1 MSASRAAACA
11 GGAAAVL
18 FLASLVVFWPGYV
31 QYDSLAQYRQ
41 ALSGAYDDWH
51 PPIMAHLWSLF
62 GAAGQGPMAALQL
75 GGYWLGFGALAAA
88 LAASGRWRTAA
99 LLTGVALWPP
109 LLGWQPVVLKD
120 TQMLGAL
127 LAATGLVGW
136 WRLRGRAVPVA
147 VWPLVTLLFGYAM
160 LVRANAVFAVVPLCV
175 LLLRRRGGV
184 PSLRQAGIGAGGV
197 LVAILAVIALA
208 ASLNHGLFAA
218 ARSGVERTQPIYD
231 IAGIAVRSGDAAI
244 GIPAPAIARLA
255 GRACVRPYFWDPL
268 GEPTRCEAEVAPLR
282 ELPPGMLYG
291 RLALAAAHHPLSYA
305 THRLA
310 HLNSTWR
317 WLVPYR
323 WPGAAPPEANE
334 ANMLALSTPG
344 EAALAWQRLATLL
357 VETPLGWPVLWVVLA
372 LAALPRAV
380 RGKDSASRLAA
391 ALLASALA
399 LELSFVVLSIASDLR
414 YHLWPMAATAI
425 GWVLLGRWRVPRA
438 GLAAVALVVLAGGA
452 ARLLLPAPP
461 QTYRDMLG

>member
-1 MSASRAAACA
+1 MRDDRAAAYA
-11 GGAAAVL
+11 GGAAALL
-18 FLASLVVFWPGYV
+18 FVASLAIFWPGYL
-31 QYDSLAQYRQ
+31 QYDSLVQYQQ
-41 ALSGAYDDWH
+41 ALSGTYDDWH

-62 GAAGQGPMAALQL
+62 GPSGQGPMAVLQL

-88 LAASGRWRTAA
+88 LAASGRGRAAA
-99 LLTGVALWPP
+99 LLIGVAVWPP

-127 LAATGLVGW
+127 LAGLGLIGW
-136 WRLRGRAVPVA
+136 WRLRGRRVPRA
-147 VWPLVTLLFGYAM
+147 VWSLVALLFGYAM

-175 LLLRRRGGV
+175 MLLRRRGGM
-184 PSLRQAGIGAGGV
+184 PSLRQAGVGAGAT

-208 ASLNHGLFAA
+208 SPINHDLFAA

-231 IAGIAVRSGDAAI
+231 LAGIAVRSGDPAI
-244 GIPAPAIARLA
+244 GIPAPAISRLA
-255 GRACVRPYFWDPL
+255 ARTCVRPYFWDPL

-282 ELPPGMLYG
+282 EAPPGVLYG
-291 RLALAAAHHPLSYA
+291 RLALAAVRHPWSYA
-305 THRLA
+305 AHRLA

-334 ANMLALSTPG
+334 PNRLGLAAPG
-344 EAALAWQRLATLL
+344 GAALAWQRLATLL

-372 LAALPRAV
+372 LVALPRAL
-380 RGKDSASRLAA
+380 RGSDPASRLAA
-391 ALLASALA
+391 ALLVSALA
-399 LELSFVVLSIASDLR
+399 LEMSFGVLSIASDLR

-425 GWVLLGRWRVPRA
+425 GWIMLGRWRVPRA
-438 GLAAVALVVLAGGA
+438 GLAAVALVVLAGGT

-461 QTYRDMLG
+461 QTYRGMLG